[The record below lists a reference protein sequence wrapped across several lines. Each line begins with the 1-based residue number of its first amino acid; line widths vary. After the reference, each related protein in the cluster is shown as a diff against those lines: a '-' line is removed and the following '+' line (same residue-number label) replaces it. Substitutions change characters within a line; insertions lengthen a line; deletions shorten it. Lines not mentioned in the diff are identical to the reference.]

1 MKKIGWENGTLVSK
15 GKVTISGNVYEV
27 EPEQYEG
34 KTPLSAENLKKME
47 DNIEESINKTLQLVF
62 PIGSTY
68 ITQNTT
74 NPNSILGFGTWERL
88 KGKICLGLDE
98 DDSNM
103 NVIGKTGGEK
113 KHVLTQSE
121 APSNTVFSDGGEG
134 NVWAP
139 GKWDTY
145 NGYTLKD
152 GGGEAHNNMPP
163 YEVVGFMWIRRS

>member
-1 MKKIGWENGTLVSK
+1 MEKFNWINGQA
-15 GKVTISGNVYEV
+15 GG
-27 EPEQYEG
+27 
-34 KTPLSAENLKKME
+34 TPLSAENLNQMQ
-47 DNIEESINKTLQLVF
+47 DNLLQLVF

-68 ITQNTT
+68 ITQNKT

-98 DDSNM
+98 DDLNM
-103 NVIGKTGGEK
+103 NVIGKKGGEK
-113 KHVLTQSE
+113 KHVLTQAE

-134 NVWAP
+134 SVWAP

-145 NGYTLKD
+145 NGYTLKN

-163 YEVVGFMWIRRS
+163 YEIVGYMWIRRS